1 MGSSRLNQ
9 EERYLIHAHRR
20 AGFSMRDI
28 AQTLGRAAS
37 TVSRELRRN
46 GDVTG
51 YDPERAQRK
60 SWQRRSQASRRPRID
75 ADRINRIEALLAKD
89 LSPEQIAGST
99 GLASHEWIYRHVY
112 ADQKRGGS
120 LFRQLRKRRRH
131 RHRRGLRDGRG
142 QLLHR
147 RHWSERPAIV
157 ETRARLG
164 DWELDTIRASRGKAV
179 VVSMTERVSR
189 VHLLAHSPDGT
200 AENVTRAIVG
210 RLGKLRAHVHTLT
223 SDNGKEF
230 AHHQIIARA
239 LKADFFFADPHSPW
253 QRGSNENA
261 NGLVRQYLPRSRDL
275 STVTRDELSQI
286 ETRLYTRPRKTLG
299 FKTPLDV
306 FEDFVSRVAN
316 QC

>member
-1 MGSSRLNQ
+1 MASGRLNQ
-9 EERYLIHAHRR
+9 EERYLIHAYRH
-20 AGFSMRDI
+20 AGFSMREI
-28 AQTLGRAAS
+28 AQTLSRAPS
-37 TVSRELRRN
+37 TVSREVRRN
-46 GDVTG
+46 GDAKG

-60 SWQRRSQASRRPRID
+60 SWQRRSRASQRPRID
-75 ADRINRIEALLAKD
+75 PERISRIEALLAQD

-99 GLASHEWIYRHVY
+99 KLASHEWIYRHIY
-112 ADQKRGGS
+112 ADQKRGGT
-120 LFRQLRKRRRH
+120 LYTHLRKRRRK
-131 RHRRGLRDGRG
+131 RRQRGLRDGRG

-147 RHWSERPAIV
+147 RHLSERPAIV
-157 ETRARLG
+157 EGRERLG
-164 DWELDTIRASRGKAV
+164 DWELDTIRPSRGKGM
-179 VVSMTERVSR
+179 VVSMTERRSR

-230 AHHQIIARA
+230 ANHQIIARA
-239 LKADFFFADPHSPW
+239 LQAEFFFADPHSPW

-261 NGLVRQYLPRSRDL
+261 NGLVRQYLPRRRDF
-275 STVTRDELSQI
+275 STLGGDELSWI
-286 ETRLYTRPRKTLG
+286 ETRLYTRPRKIHG

-306 FEDFVSRVAN
+306 FEDSISRVAN